1 MMRIKRMP
9 TDHDEGLQLMD
20 DTGEPLP
27 LVAGFALGLQARGCS
42 PNTIIAYL
50 YDLRRFYQ
58 FLSSAGLSVE
68 RFFAC
73 HTVDF
78 LIFLNAVKPRRRK
91 ATVYPDLVRTGLS
104 PTSINRT
111 LAAVSTFYEY
121 LVLTGAEGVENN
133 PLDASTGH
141 GRIGQAR
148 RPARRLKRLRRIH
161 PIPRPLTDEQISRLL
176 NVIVRPRDRA
186 MFLLM
191 LQGGLR
197 PGEVLN
203 LHLDDVEYGRRRVTI
218 RHRTDHPKGVRT
230 KSRTER
236 VVDLHEPEAL
246 TAVSTY
252 VMNERPSDSPT
263 RHLFLVCGGGSRAA
277 EPIGYPA
284 LAKLFKRRREKAGL
298 TEPWITPHA
307 LRHTHATR
315 LWEGGMR
322 ELALQKR
329 LGHASFESTRVY
341 TRVSDAMMLKDYQ
354 RALAAQNARST
365 DATCDK

>member
-1 MMRIKRMP
+1 MRVMRIP
-9 TDHDEGLQLMD
+9 TDQGERFDLLDEAD
-20 DTGEPLP
+20 KPLP
-27 LVAGFALGLQARGCS
+27 LVASFAIGLQARGCS

-58 FLSSAGLSVE
+58 FLDNAGLTIE
-68 RFFAC
+68 RFVAA

-78 LIFLNAVKPRRRK
+78 LAYLNALQPRQRK
-91 ATVYPDLVRTGLS
+91 ITVFPTVMRTGLS
-104 PTSINRT
+104 PTTINRI
-111 LAAVSTFYEY
+111 LAAVSTFFEH
-121 LVLTGAEGVENN
+121 LMMIGVDGMGSN
-133 PLDASTGH
+133 PLEASAGH
-141 GRIGQAR
+141 GRIGQAQ

-161 PIPRPLTDEQISRLL
+161 RIPRPLSDEQVARMLEIM
-176 NVIVRPRDRA
+176 VRPRDRA

-203 LHLDDVEYGRRRVTI
+203 LHLDDVEYGRRRVTV
-218 RHRTDHPKGVRT
+218 RYRTDHPKGVRT

-236 VVDLHEPEAL
+236 VVDLYEPEAL
-246 TAVSTY
+246 AAVSTY
-252 VMNERPSDSPT
+252 VMSERPADAPT
-263 RHLFLVCGGGSRAA
+263 RHLFLVCGAGPRATD
-277 EPIGYPA
+277 PIGYPA
-284 LAKLFKRRREKAGL
+284 LAKLFERRRDEAGL

-341 TRVSDAMMLKDYQ
+341 TRVSDAMMLEDYQ
-354 RALAAQNARST
+354 RVLMALKERKT
-365 DATCDK
+365 HATRG

>member
-1 MMRIKRMP
+1 MRIIRIS
-9 TDHDEGLQLMD
+9 TDHGERFRLVD
-20 DTGEPLP
+20 DAGEPLP
-27 LVAGFALGLQARGCS
+27 LVDNFVLALQARGCS

-58 FLSSAGLSVE
+58 FLDSAGLSVE
-68 RFFAC
+68 RFLAA

-78 LIFLNAVKPRRRK
+78 LTFLNAVKARRRK
-91 ATVYPDLVRTGLS
+91 ATAFPALVRTGLS
-104 PTSINRT
+104 PTSINRA
-111 LAAVSTFYEY
+111 LAAVSTFYEH
-121 LVLTGAEGVENN
+121 LMLTGAEGVASN
-133 PLDASTGH
+133 PLDASAGN
-141 GRIGQAR
+141 GRVGQAR

-161 PIPRPLTDEQISRLL
+161 RIPRPLSDEQVARLL
-176 NVIVRPRDRA
+176 DVVVRPRDRA

-203 LHLDDVEYGRRRVTI
+203 LHLEDVEYGRRRVTI

-236 VVDLHEPEAL
+236 VVDLYEPEAL
-246 TAVSTY
+246 AAVNAY
-252 VMNERPSDSPT
+252 VMTERPSDAPT
-263 RHLFLVCGGGSRAA
+263 RHLFLVCGAGPRAA

-284 LAKLFKRRREKAGL
+284 LAKFFKRRRDEAGL

-329 LGHASFESTRVY
+329 LGHASFESTRAY
-341 TRVSDAMMLKDYQ
+341 TRVSDAMMLEDYQ
-354 RALAAQNARST
+354 RALAAQNERRAHGARN
-365 DATCDK
+365 

>member
-1 MMRIKRMP
+1 MRIIRIP
-9 TDHDEGLQLMD
+9 TDHGERFHLVDGA
-20 DTGEPLP
+20 GEPLP
-27 LVAGFALGLQARGCS
+27 LVAGFVRGLQARGCS

-58 FLSSAGLSVE
+58 FLDRAGLSLE
-68 RFFAC
+68 RFVAA

-78 LIFLNAVKPRRRK
+78 LAFLNAIQPRQRK
-91 ATVYPDLVRTGLS
+91 ASVFPALVRTGLS

-111 LAAVSTFYEY
+111 LAAVSTFYEH
-121 LVLTGAEGVENN
+121 LVLTGAEGVTSN
-133 PLDASTGH
+133 PLDASAGN
-141 GRIGQAR
+141 GRVGPAR
-148 RPARRLKRLRRIH
+148 RPARRLQRLRRIH
-161 PIPRPLTDEQISRLL
+161 RIPRPLSDEQVARLL
-176 NVIVRPRDRA
+176 EVMVRPRDRA

-236 VVDLHEPEAL
+236 VVDLYEPEAL
-246 TAVSTY
+246 AAVSAY
-252 VMNERPSDSPT
+252 VMTERPSDAPT
-263 RHLFLVCGGGSRAA
+263 RHLFLVCGAGPRAA

-284 LAKLFKRRREKAGL
+284 LAKLFERRREEACL
-298 TEPWITPHA
+298 TEPRITPHT

-329 LGHASFESTRVY
+329 LGHASFESTRAY
-341 TRVSDAMMLKDYQ
+341 TRVSDAMMLDDYQ
-354 RALAAQNARST
+354 RALAALNERKT
-365 DATCDK
+365 DAARR

>member
-1 MMRIKRMP
+1 MRIVRIA
-9 TDHDEGLQLMD
+9 TDQGEGFHLVD
-20 DTGEPLP
+20 DAGEPLP
-27 LVAGFALGLQARGCS
+27 VVPSFVRGLQARGCS
-42 PNTIIAYL
+42 PNTIFAYL

-58 FLSSAGLSVE
+58 FLDTAGLSVE
-68 RFFAC
+68 GFAAA

-78 LIFLNAVKPRRRK
+78 LAFLNAIRPRTRK
-91 ATVYPDLVRTGLS
+91 VRVFPALVRTGLS

-111 LAAVSTFYEY
+111 LAAVSTFFEH
-121 LVLTGAEGVENN
+121 LVLTGAEGVGSN
-133 PLDASTGH
+133 PLDASAGN
-141 GRIGQAR
+141 GRIGSAR
-148 RPARRLKRLRRIH
+148 RPARRMQRLRRIH
-161 PIPRPLTDEQISRLL
+161 RIPRPLSEEQVTRLL
-176 NVIVRPRDRA
+176 EVISRPRDRA

-203 LHLDDVEYGRRRVTI
+203 LHLEDVEYGRRRVTI

-236 VVDLHEPEAL
+236 VVDLYEPEAL
-246 TAVSTY
+246 AAISTY
-252 VMNERPSDSPT
+252 VMTERPVNAPT
-263 RHLFLVCGGGSRAA
+263 RHLFLVCGAGPRAA

-284 LAKLFKRRREKAGL
+284 LAKLFERRREKAGL

-341 TRVSDAMMLKDYQ
+341 TRVSDAMMLEDYQ
-354 RALAAQNARST
+354 RALAALSERKSHG
-365 DATCDK
+365 DRG

>member
-1 MMRIKRMP
+1 MRVIRIP
-9 TDHDEGLQLMD
+9 TDHGERFHLAD
-20 DTGEPLP
+20 DAGEPVP
-27 LVAGFALGLQARGCS
+27 LVASFVFGLQARGCS

-50 YDLRRFYQ
+50 YDLCRFYQ
-58 FLSSAGLSVE
+58 FLDSAGLSVE
-68 RFFAC
+68 RFVVA

-78 LIFLNAVKPRRRK
+78 LAFLNAIEPRQRK
-91 ATVYPDLVRTGLS
+91 ATVFPALVRTGLS
-104 PTSINRT
+104 PASINRAM
-111 LAAVSTFYEY
+111 AAVSTFYEH
-121 LVLTGAEGVENN
+121 LVLTGAEGVASN
-133 PLDASTGH
+133 PVDASAGN
-141 GRIGQAR
+141 GRVGQAR

-161 PIPRPLTDEQISRLL
+161 RIPRPLSEEHVARLL

-203 LHLDDVEYGRRRVTI
+203 LHLDDVEYGRRRVII
-218 RHRTDHPKGVRT
+218 RHRTDHPKAVRT

-236 VVDLHEPEAL
+236 IVELYEPEAL
-246 TAVSTY
+246 AAVSAY
-252 VMNERPSDSPT
+252 VMTERPSDAPT
-263 RHLFLVCGGGSRAA
+263 RHLFLVCGAGPRAT

-284 LAKLFKRRREKAGL
+284 LAKLFRRRRDEVGL

-341 TRVSDAMMLKDYQ
+341 TRVSDAMMLEDYQ
-354 RALAAQNARST
+354 RALAAQDERRAHAAR
-365 DATCDK
+365 D